1 MSKRLLVHVITGV
14 ENPTRASLGLL
25 VARSALED
33 GYDVDVFVAGDG
45 VSMLRPNSAEQMQ
58 GVGIGLVADHLE
70 ALKKGNAGLYASG
83 LSAKARGLEGEEL
96 IELGF
101 KPSPPNILVDLAFK
115 ADRTLIY

>member
-45 VSMLRPNSAEQMQ
+45 VS
-58 GVGIGLVADHLE
+58 
-70 ALKKGNAGLYASG
+70 
-83 LSAKARGLEGEEL
+83 
-96 IELGF
+96 
-101 KPSPPNILVDLAFK
+101 
-115 ADRTLIY
+115 